1 MSENYPG
8 DSWLSLGLAFVGGYC
23 DAAGYVLAKT
33 FTGHIT
39 GALVLAAISV
49 ADHDWRTFLRH
60 LLAIAL
66 FLAGV
71 ALILSSERFITRTP
85 SRLLVPI
92 VMGVEIVLIASAYFG
107 LTSHLTAKFGIFVG
121 CMSLALGLQNVAFSQ
136 AGGISVHTTY
146 LTGMITSLLKT
157 KTERPSSQTTARD
170 RLASDQ
176 KVSLLGGIWLAFVL
190 GATVGA
196 AMVFWFGAPGVF
208 GAALLLLAMVIG
220 QCASKWRRAERK
232 EDRGICGEFVD
243 APDLATPRDWLG
255 QRVKDRPRGKRFCR
269 YGRKLRF
276 LFLLWSGLYVFAFP
290 VHSQTPQ
297 EETLSGPDSHET
309 GQGPHGH
316 LFGNWG
322 GERAHLLERGVR
334 FDFQYISDSLW
345 DIKSEQK
352 ERFAS
357 WNRFRG
363 TVDIDLGTLVGQHGL
378 YFHATALWQGGGN
391 LGAYLGLL
399 TSPSGMSSAYT
410 FRLDSWWVEK
420 RWLDERVSAR

>member
-1 MSENYPG
+1 MSKNHWT
-8 DSWLSLGLAFVGGYC
+8 DSWLSFGLAFVGGYC
-23 DAAGYVLAKT
+23 DAGGYVLAKT

-39 GALVLAAISV
+39 GTLVLAAISL
-49 ADHDWRTFLRH
+49 ASHDWRTLLRH
-60 LLAIAL
+60 LLAIVV
-66 FLAGV
+66 FLTGV
-71 ALILSSERFITRTP
+71 VSILISERLFSRPP
-85 SRLLVPI
+85 SRSLLPV
-92 VMGVEIVLIASAYFG
+92 VMTIEIVLISTAYLA
-107 LTSHLTAKFGIFVG
+107 LTSHLNARFGLFVG
-121 CMSLALGLQNVAFSQ
+121 CVSLALGLQNGAFSQ
-136 AGGISVHTTY
+136 AGGISVHTMY

-157 KTERPSSQTTARD
+157 EAQRHSSQTTAHD
-170 RLASDQ
+170 KLASDQ

-190 GATVGA
+190 GATAGA

-208 GAALLLLAMVIG
+208 GAALPLLAMVIG

-232 EDRGICGEFVD
+232 EDRGICAEFVD

-255 QRVKDRPRGKRFCR
+255 QGVKDRPRGKRFCR

-322 GERAHLLERGVR
+322 GERARLSEHGVQ
-334 FDFQYISDSLW
+334 FDLQYVSDSLW

-363 TVDIDLGTLVGQHGL
+363 TVDVDFG
-378 YFHATALWQGGGN
+378 
-391 LGAYLGLL
+391 
-399 TSPSGMSSAYT
+399 
-410 FRLDSWWVEK
+410 
-420 RWLDERVSAR
+420 

>member
-1 MSENYPG
+1 MSENPQI
-8 DSWLSLGLAFVGGYC
+8 DSWLSLGLAFIGGYC
-23 DAAGYVLAKT
+23 DAAGYSLAKT

-39 GALVLAAISV
+39 GTLVLAAISL
-49 ADHDWRTFLRH
+49 ASQDWRTLLRH
-60 LLAIAL
+60 VLAIVV
-66 FLAGV
+66 FLIGV
-71 ALILSSERFITRTP
+71 VSILISERLISRP
-85 SRLLVPI
+85 SSRSLLPA
-92 VMGVEIVLIASAYFG
+92 VMSIEIVLISTAYLA
-107 LTSHLTAKFGIFVG
+107 LTSHLNVRFELFVG
-121 CMSLALGLQNVAFSQ
+121 CISLALGLQNGAFSQ

-220 QCASKWRRAERK
+220 ECVSRWRRAERE
-232 EDRGICGEFVD
+232 EDRGICAEFVD

-255 QRVKDRPRGKRFCR
+255 QGVKDRPRGKRFCR
-269 YGRKLRF
+269 HGRKLRF

-309 GQGPHGH
+309 SQGPHGH

-322 GERAHLLERGVR
+322 GERTRLLERGVR

-345 DIKSEQK
+345 NIKSDQK

-357 WNRFRG
+357 WSRFRG
-363 TVDIDLGTLVGQHGL
+363 TVDIDFGTLTGLQGL
-378 YFHATALWQGGGN
+378 YFHATAL
-391 LGAYLGLL
+391 
-399 TSPSGMSSAYT
+399 
-410 FRLDSWWVEK
+410 
-420 RWLDERVSAR
+420 